1 MPENMGC
8 KGVPGTL
15 ALLSEPAPPH
25 RKAEEAG
32 GCRENVGGRSETDRP
47 WSSRPSARE
56 TRAHRHRAHTRRPRL
71 TGPSGLSRQVRFA
84 VPGAGEG
91 AGPSATRSA
100 VPRWDLRAGSA
111 FLRRAASGFKRLRQP
126 RRSCAPCRP
135 IAAAQPGLSC
145 RLPGGAASGGSVGHR
160 GHLPDRTDP
169 VLRPLLGM
177 KAAGAAGRVW
187 TVGCAWV
194 SLGLCQRLAA

>member
-71 TGPSGLSRQVRFA
+71 TGPSGLSRQDGQEDQTRECW
-84 VPGAGEG
+84 EG
-91 AGPSATRSA
+91 R
-100 VPRWDLRAGSA
+100 VPRQPSLWSDLN
-111 FLRRAASGFKRLRQP
+111 LRPQLH
-126 RRSCAPCRP
+126 CRP
-135 IAAAQPGLSC
+135 LSLQ
-145 RLPGGAASGGSVGHR
+145 LPSSPTLGG
-160 GHLPDRTDP
+160 
-169 VLRPLLGM
+169 
-177 KAAGAAGRVW
+177 
-187 TVGCAWV
+187 
-194 SLGLCQRLAA
+194 